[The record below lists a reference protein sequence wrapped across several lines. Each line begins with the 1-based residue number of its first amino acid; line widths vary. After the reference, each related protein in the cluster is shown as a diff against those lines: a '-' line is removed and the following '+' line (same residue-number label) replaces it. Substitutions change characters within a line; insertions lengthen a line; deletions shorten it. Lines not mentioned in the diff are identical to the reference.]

1 MMKVKLNEDL
11 SKREK
16 VNLAKKVLMRQVRNV
31 GYGNPYEEYLSNFE
45 DQEEA
50 DRIMY
55 QQMLKVARALGLPDS
70 EAYFG

>member
-1 MMKVKLNEDL
+1 MELKVINESL

-16 VNLAKKVLMRQVRNV
+16 VNLAKKVLMHQVRNV
-31 GYGNPYEEYLSNFE
+31 GNGNPYDEYLSNFE

-50 DRIMY
+50 ERIMY